1 MSMQDPVAD
10 LLTRL
15 RNGHMAKKLEISIPN
30 SKIKRS
36 ILDVLHKEGYI
47 NGYTVQ
53 DLVNKK
59 SEIIVSLKYYKNNPV
74 IAKISRIS
82 KPGLRVYKSKD
93 QLPKVLS
100 GLGIAIVSTSKGIVS
115 DAEAKKLGHGGEI
128 LCCIE

>member
-93 QLPKVLS
+93 QLPKVLK
-100 GLGIAIVSTSKGIVS
+100 V
-115 DAEAKKLGHGGEI
+115 
-128 LCCIE
+128 